1 VDQGNLL
8 LPSKELRVIGG
19 RRCVESEFQSLQL
32 GPFVGDV
39 HCIIISFQ
47 GKMGDSIAHVVRCY
61 PVMRKRMSLEVYIP
75 TMRIDGW
82 RDSLKEF
89 KLV

>member
-8 LPSKELRVIGG
+8 LPSKELRV
-19 RRCVESEFQSLQL
+19 
-32 GPFVGDV
+32 VG
-39 HCIIISFQ
+39 Q
-47 GKMGDSIAHVVRCY
+47 EGKMGDSIAHVVRCY